1 LVLALKLKQLGGDMP
16 IPFKLD
22 YAIEKLVNEFG
33 RREQKKI
40 RELAGVKLKAA
51 EAPEVW
57 TRILEHKWYIS
68 ERLGRDTGLR
78 VAAIDYFDNVHRT
91 ADKFRR
97 AQNSLPPRLRFMQP
111 LTMAA

>member
-1 LVLALKLKQLGGDMP
+1 MP

-22 YAIEKLVNEFG
+22 YAIEKLVNDG
-33 RREQKKI
+33 RSEQRKI
-40 RELAGVKLKAA
+40 RKLAGVKIEA
-51 EAPEVW
+51 EEAHDVW

-78 VAAIDYFDNVHRT
+78 VAAIDYFENIHRKT
-91 ADKFRR
+91 SKVGSR
-97 AQNSLPPRLRFMQP
+97 QTSLPPRLRFMQP